1 MMRKMV
7 EVEPAT
13 LTALELLAT
22 DKGRRLQD
30 LFDEAIADL
39 LKKHR
44 RPTTTKDMF
53 AQTLRRTRNRRR

>member
-53 AQTLRRTRNRRR
+53 AQSLRGTRNRRR